1 MDSALSWRVPRVFS
15 MVAVLFLL
23 FSFLN
28 QAQANEEIDL
38 TILHTNDIH
47 ATFDE
52 YAKVSAYVKEQRAAS
67 DRLLYL
73 DAGDA
78 VSGNPV
84 VDLNLGKPIYE
95 VFNLAG
101 VDALAIG
108 NHEFD
113 FGQEALIENMNISE
127 FPWLAANLDVGDTGV
142 EQTKPYEIFDVDG
155 LSVAVFTVTQAPPAT
170 APANT
175 VGMTFDG
182 NYAEVAKSYQAE
194 LEEQADVIIAMTHIG
209 FDNDRR
215 LAEQVDYFDL
225 IVGAHS
231 HTTLNAP
238 NVVNGTPIVQ
248 TGSNLNNVGKVTLTY
263 DEATDSVVNTTGGL
277 VSVSS
282 LTAVDAEVQAV
293 IDGYNAEMEDLLGEV
308 IGTSNNGLTRDG
320 RFNGDAPL
328 GNFWTDAMRDMA
340 DSDFAFTNNGGI
352 RASIGAGEVTLGDIY
367 QIEPFANEVMV
378 IEMTGQAIKDVLAYS
393 YSRDNRNEIDLQV
406 SGLHYNILTGPTGSY
421 QDVTLTKNNQP
432 LNLEETYTVAVAD
445 YIGTGGSG
453 YNFEGTVL
461 SETVGLMTE
470 AMKNFAYKLT
480 AEGKTLD
487 YAREGRIKLSVDP
500 TAPVPGEIIGSTESG
515 LYSANKNRNDV
526 GIGNL
531 YTDSIRAKAGTDI
544 GLLNGSSV
552 TGEIQPGPITDQQ
565 IESLDGFG
573 NVIVSVETTGSKIKD
588 VILEQAKYRRGVD
601 VQVSGLAYNLVTNES
616 GAITDVEITLENG
629 DAFDVNATYTVA
641 YNDYMHGAAFYNLNS
656 ETIESD
662 LGPVWTSVVD
672 YVAAQEAP
680 INHEEGSRVTIN
692 GEGSEDDPSGLRTVA
707 QAIANNSG
715 TAKVKGYIVGSIV
728 NSSPVL
734 GEGTH
739 APSNLLLADSP
750 YETDRS
756 KMLPVQLVN
765 GTAVRN
771 GLNLPSHPENLG
783 KLITVTGSLEAYFS
797 TPGMRAPTTFTFEEE
812 AEPEE
817 PEVPEEPE
825 APACEFA
832 AWDAAK
838 TYVAGDK
845 VEHNGDFYVAQWW
858 TQNQNPVDNS
868 GNWEVWQKVMDCYEI
883 PDGPQEWNTNTIYDT
898 GDQVIVD
905 GQVYEAKWWTQGQN
919 PADHSG
925 QWDVWKKINDSE
937 PEGPQEWNA
946 EAVYTEGDRVTHKGK
961 LYEAKWWTQNQSPH
975 NNSGNWDVWKKVK

>member
-1 MDSALSWRVPRVFS
+1 M
-15 MVAVLFLL
+15 
-23 FSFLN
+23 
-28 QAQANEEIDL
+28 DL

-52 YAKVSAYVKEQRAAS
+52 YAKVSAYVKQQREAS
-67 DRLLYL
+67 DHFLYL

-84 VDLNLGKPIYE
+84 VDLNKGKPIYE

-101 VDALAIG
+101 VDAFTIG

-113 FGQEALIENMNISE
+113 FGQEAFSENMALSE
-127 FPWLAANLDVGDTGV
+127 FPWLAANMDVGDTDV
-142 EQTKPYEIFDVDG
+142 EQTKPYEIFDVNG
-155 LSVAVFTVTQAPPAT
+155 LSVAIFSITQAPPAT

-175 VGMTFDG
+175 VGLEFDG
-182 NYAEVAKSYQAE
+182 NYAEVAKSYQTE
-194 LEEQADVIIAMTHIG
+194 LEEQADVIVALTHVG
-209 FDNDRR
+209 FDYDRR
-215 LAEQVDYFDL
+215 LAEQVDYFDV
-225 IVGAHS
+225 IIGGHS

-263 DEATDSVVNTTGGL
+263 DQATDSITNTSGSL

-282 LTAVDAEVQAV
+282 LTDIDEDVQAV
-293 IDGYNAEMEDLLGEV
+293 IDGYNEDMEDLLGEV
-308 IGTSNNGLTRDG
+308 VGTSTNGLTRDG

-340 DSDFAFTNNGGI
+340 NSDIAFTNNGGI
-352 RASIGAGEVTLGDIY
+352 RASIDAGEVTLGNIY

-378 IEMTGQAIKDVLAYS
+378 YEMTGQAIKDVLAYS

-406 SGLHYNILTGPTGSY
+406 SGLNYNILTGPTGSY
-421 QDVTLTKNNQP
+421 QDVTLTINNEP
-432 LNLEETYTVAVAD
+432 LNLDETYTVAVAN

-453 YNFEGTVL
+453 YNFEGTVI

-470 AMKNFAYKLT
+470 AMKNYALKLT

-487 YAREGRIKLSVDP
+487 FPREGRIKLSVDP
-500 TAPVPGEIIGSTESG
+500 TAPVPGEIIGSTETG
-515 LYSANKNRNDV
+515 LFSSNKNRNDV
-526 GIGNL
+526 GLGNL

-552 TGEIQPGPITDQQ
+552 TGEILPGPITDQQ

-573 NVIVSVETTGSKIKD
+573 NVIVSVEATGSRIKD

-601 VQVSGLAYNLVTNES
+601 VQVSGIEYNLITGDN
-616 GAITDVEITLENG
+616 GAITDVEISLENG
-629 DAFDVNATYTVA
+629 ETFDPSATYTVA
-641 YNDYMHGAAFYNLNS
+641 YNDYMHGANFYNLNS
-656 ETIESD
+656 DTIESD
-662 LGPVWTSVVD
+662 LGPVWTSIVD
-672 YVAAQEAP
+672 YVTAQEAP
-680 INHEEGSRVTIN
+680 INHEEGSRITID
-692 GEGSEDDPSGLRTVA
+692 GEGSGEDPTGSKSVA
-707 QAIANNSG
+707 DALANNSG

-728 NSSPVL
+728 NSSPVI

-739 APSNLLLADSP
+739 APSNLLLADSAD
-750 YETDRS
+750 ETDRS

-797 TPGMRAPTTFTFEEE
+797 TPGMRAPTTFTFEQEE
-812 AEPEE
+812 EEPEIPEE

-825 APACEFA
+825 APICEFE

-845 VEHNGDFYVAQWW
+845 IAHEGNFYEAQWW
-858 TQNQNPVDNS
+858 TQNQNPNDHS
-868 GNWEVWQKVMDCYEI
+868 GNWDVWQKVADCYEV
-883 PDGPQEWNTNTIYDT
+883 PEGPQEWNEKTIYDT
-898 GDQVIVD
+898 GDQVTVD

-919 PADHSG
+919 PQNNSG
-925 QWDVWKKINDSE
+925 TWEVWKKINESE
-937 PEGPQEWNA
+937 PEGPQEWDTSA
-946 EAVYTEGDRVTHKGK
+946 IYTAGDRALLDDK
-961 LYEAKWWTQNQSPH
+961 LYEAKWWSQGQSPKD
-975 NNSGNWDVWKKVK
+975 NSGEWDVWKEIKE